1 MYDIKESFLFYGLTD
16 QECQVLTSLLNEPV
30 CFNRGDTIY
39 SEEKYPNAL
48 GILLEGSATAYSGR
62 VIKRKFSIGD
72 TFGAAA
78 VFGSDKQYI
87 SKITA
92 EKKCTIQFIDEKTLS
107 RWFAINNRVGINY
120 ISFLSD
126 KIRFL
131 NKKISQFSGD
141 SAEAKLLSFFN
152 ANAKDGVVTVQSIS
166 FLAKTTGM
174 GRTSVYRAL
183 QALEDDGSIKR
194 NKNII
199 RVI

>member
-1 MYDIKESFLFYGLTD
+1 MYDIKKSFLFHGLTD
-16 QECQVLTSLLNEPV
+16 KECEILTSLLDEPV
-30 CFNRGDTIY
+30 CFNKGDIIY
-39 SEEKYPNAL
+39 SEEDYPNAL
-48 GILLEGSATAYSGR
+48 GILLNGSAAAYSGR
-62 VIKRKFSIGD
+62 VIKRKFNTGD

-92 EKKCTIQFIDEKTLS
+92 EKNCTIQFINEDTLAK
-107 RWFAINNRVGINY
+107 WFAISNRVGINY

-131 NKKISQFSGD
+131 NKKISQFSGS
-141 SAEAKLLSFFN
+141 SAEAKLLSFFK
-152 ANAKDGVVTVQSIS
+152 ANAKDGVVAVQSIS

-183 QALEDDGSIKR
+183 EALENMGSIKR
-194 NKNII
+194 DKNII
-199 RVI
+199 KVI